1 MDIYN
6 KLRGG
11 KSSQAE
17 LIMSG
22 RAFVVLFVLI
32 ALSIAPH
39 LGSPVFG
46 GIFTFIQEFQGFISP
61 GILSVFIFGLLIH
74 KAPRSVGTVGLLLN
88 PVLYGLFKFS
98 PMIPGLKNIELLQTV
113 AAWSF
118 LNRMALCLIIIM
130 IVLAVMTMLNPLKTP
145 VVLPVNEKMD
155 MTSSKGTKMFGLV
168 VVALTVILYIIFF

>member
-1 MDIYN
+1 M
-6 KLRGG
+6 
-11 KSSQAE
+11 
-17 LIMSG
+17 
-22 RAFVVLFVLI
+22 
-32 ALSIAPH
+32 
-39 LGSPVFG
+39 
-46 GIFTFIQEFQGFISP
+46 
-61 GILSVFIFGLLIH
+61 
-74 KAPRSVGTVGLLLN
+74 
-88 PVLYGLFKFS
+88 
-98 PMIPGLKNIELLQTV
+98 